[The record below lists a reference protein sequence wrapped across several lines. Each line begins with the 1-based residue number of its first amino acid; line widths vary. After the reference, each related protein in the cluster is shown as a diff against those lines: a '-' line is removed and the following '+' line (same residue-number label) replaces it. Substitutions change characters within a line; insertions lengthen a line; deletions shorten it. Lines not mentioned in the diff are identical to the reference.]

1 MWHPGQLEPI
11 QVENYLSIWQESG
24 VNVCDNEQALYQLHI
39 CDYDIDEALMI
50 QPVNLTVKDLWSVKD
65 CRAFELGLKL
75 YGKDFHMIQTKKVPT
90 KTLGEIIEFYY
101 HQKLTKKGSKKLI
114 KQ

>member
-39 CDYDIDEALMI
+39 FDYDIDEALMI

-65 CRAFELGLKL
+65 CRAFELGLKI

-90 KTLGEIIEFYY
+90 KTLGEIIQFYY
-101 HQKLTKKGSKKLI
+101 HQKLKKKGTKKII
-114 KQ
+114 KH